1 MASDVQKL
9 VVFVAASVLFLGI
22 LYLFTSEPSVTGAG
36 VTETGSS
43 SFSSSLSSSPLVIF
57 IVLGIV
63 IYTLLTIMRKRG
75 Q

>member
-9 VVFVAASVLFLGI
+9 VVFVAASILFLGV
-22 LYLFTSEPSVTGAG
+22 LYLFTSEPTVTGAG
-36 VTETGSS
+36 VADTSS
-43 SFSSSLSSSPLVIF
+43 SFSSSPLIIF

>member
-1 MASDVQKL
+1 MASEGQKL

-22 LYLFTSEPSVTGAG
+22 LYLFTSEPTVTGAG
-36 VTETGSS
+36 VTEPLPNSP
-43 SFSSSLSSSPLVIF
+43 SFSSSPLFIF